1 MRHLWAVTHADAP
14 FQRPAP
20 LPLQIITGFLGAG
33 KTTLLNTLLKARE
46 LSGTVVIVNEFGEVG
61 LDHLLM
67 QGVEDGMILMESG
80 CLCCT
85 IRGDLVNTL
94 EDLLRRRDNGRITPF
109 QRVVIETTGIADP
122 VPILNAVLLHP
133 YLSQRYELDG
143 VVTVVDAVNG
153 AATIEAHQE
162 ALRQI
167 AVADRLVITKTDLL
181 PDAALPRSLD
191 ERLLQLNPG
200 ALRLN
205 AAKGEALPAA
215 LIGLGMFDIA
225 AKPAEIDAWLAV
237 DSVQADHAR
246 HDHDISRHGADI
258 RSFVLTSDQPVR
270 SQTLDLFWSLL
281 RSTHGPKLLRLKGIV
296 NVAEHPDAPLV
307 LQAAQQVMHPP
318 VALPAWPSGDRR
330 SRLVLIV
337 QGLDPSVVE
346 KLWSAFL
353 GQP

>member
-1 MRHLWAVTHADAP
+1 MGHLWVVHHPDVP
-14 FQRPAP
+14 HQRPSP
-20 LPLQIITGFLGAG
+20 VPLQIITGFLGAG
-33 KTTLLNTLLKARE
+33 KTTLLNTLLKAPD

-67 QGVEDGMILMESG
+67 QGVEDGMILLESG

-94 EDLLRRRDNGRITPF
+94 EDLLRRRDNQRIVPF
-109 QRVVIETTGIADP
+109 QRVIIETTGIADP

-181 PDAALPRSLD
+181 PGGALPSALD
-191 ERLLQLNPG
+191 DLLRELNPG
-200 ALRLN
+200 ALRLD
-205 AAKGEALPAA
+205 AAKGEAIPTA

-237 DSVQADHAR
+237 DSVQTGHAS
-246 HDHDISRHGADI
+246 HDHDISRHGAGI
-258 RSFVLTSDQPVR
+258 QSFVLTSDQPVR

-318 VALPAWPSGDRR
+318 VALPAWPSQDRR
-330 SRLVLIV
+330 SRLVVIV
-337 QGLDPSVVE
+337 QDLDPSVVRQ
-346 KLWSAFL
+346 LWSAFL
-353 GQP
+353 GQS

>member
-1 MRHLWAVTHADAP
+1 MRHLWAVTHDASLT
-14 FQRPAP
+14 RPAP

-33 KTTLLNTLLKARE
+33 KTTLLNRLLKAPE

-67 QGVEDGMILMESG
+67 EGIEDGMILMESG

-109 QRVVIETTGIADP
+109 SRVVIETTGIADP

-162 ALRQI
+162 AMRQI
-167 AVADRLVITKTDLL
+167 AVADRLVITKSDLL
-181 PDAALPRSLD
+181 PDSRLPLALDGWLK
-191 ERLLQLNPG
+191 ELNPG
-200 ALRLN
+200 ALRLD
-205 AAKGEALPAA
+205 AAKGEALPSA

-225 AKPAEIDAWLAV
+225 AKPAEIDAWIAV
-237 DSVQADHAR
+237 DSVQAGHQG
-246 HDHDISRHGADI
+246 HDHDISRHAADI

-307 LQAAQQVMHPP
+307 LHAAQQVMHPP
-318 VALPAWPSGDRR
+318 VALPGWPSEDRR
-330 SRLVLIV
+330 SRLVVIV

-353 GQP
+353 GRS

>member
-1 MRHLWAVTHADAP
+1 MPDSMPETIIP
-14 FQRPAP
+14 P
-20 LPLQIITGFLGAG
+20 LPLTLLTGFLGAG
-33 KTTLLNTLLKARE
+33 KTTLLNRILKEPEWAD
-46 LSGTVVIVNEFGEVG
+46 TIVVINEFGEIG
-61 LDHLLM
+61 LDHLLVE
-67 QGVEDGMILMESG
+67 GVEDGLILMESG

-109 QRVVIETTGIADP
+109 HRVVIETTGIADP
-122 VPILNAVLLHP
+122 VPILNTVLLHP

-153 AATIEAHQE
+153 AATIAAYQE
-162 ALRQI
+162 ALRQV

-181 PDAALPRSLD
+181 PDAGLPPSLD

-200 ALRLN
+200 AMRLD
-205 AAKGEALPAA
+205 AAKGEALPSA
-215 LIGLGMFDIA
+215 LIGLGLFDIA

-237 DSVQADHAR
+237 DSVQASHQG

-258 RSFVLTSDQPVR
+258 RSFVLTSDKPVR

-318 VALPAWPSGDRR
+318 VALPGWPSEDRR

-337 QGLDPSVVE
+337 QGLEPSVVE

-353 GQP
+353 GQT

>member
-1 MRHLWAVTHADAP
+1 MRHVLDVIDPDAP
-14 FQRPAP
+14 RQRPAP
-20 LPLQIITGFLGAG
+20 IPLQIITGFLGAG
-33 KTTLLNTLLKARE
+33 KTTLLNALLKAPE

-67 QGVEDGMILMESG
+67 QNVEDGMILMDSG

-94 EDLLRRRDNGRITPF
+94 EDLLRRRDNQRIVPF

-181 PDAALPRSLD
+181 PGGTLPLALD
-191 ERLLQLNPG
+191 ERLKELNPG
-200 ALRLN
+200 ALRLD
-205 AAKGEALPAA
+205 AAKTEAVPSV

-237 DSVQADHAR
+237 DSVQTDHAR
-246 HDHDISRHGADI
+246 HNHDISRHGADI

-296 NVAEHPDAPLV
+296 NVAEHPDAPLI

-318 VALPAWPSGDRR
+318 VALPCWPSDDRR
-330 SRLVLIV
+330 SRLVMIV
-337 QGLDPSVVE
+337 QGLEPSVVE

-353 GQP
+353 GQA